1 LNETVW
7 DRNRIDIERK
17 IIDLDQEKRMEQT
30 SYFRDILFLRKEL
43 RDAFIE
49 KLEENQKTEMLL
61 DGREESTCL
70 T

>member
-1 LNETVW
+1 MTQNPE
-7 DRNRIDIERK
+7 NIRIELERK
-17 IIDLDQEKRMEQT
+17 IIDLEQDKRMEQT
-30 SYFRDILFLRKEL
+30 SYFRDIMFLKKDL
-43 RDAFIE
+43 REALIE